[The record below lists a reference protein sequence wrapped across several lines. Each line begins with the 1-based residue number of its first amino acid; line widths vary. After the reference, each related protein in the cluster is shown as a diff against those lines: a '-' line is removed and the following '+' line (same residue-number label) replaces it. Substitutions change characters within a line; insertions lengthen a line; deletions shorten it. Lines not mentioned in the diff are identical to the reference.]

1 MISPIDVFITVFSL
15 VLLIIPGFIL
25 AKTKLLGEG
34 ADKALSN
41 VVLYCA
47 QPLLVFTTFQKKF
60 ESEIAVNLVIVLALA
75 LVIHLLMLGFVY
87 LVIRNRSKDP
97 KKDAARFASLFG
109 NVGYLGIP
117 FIQTLYKNMPEQMGL
132 MLVYCSSI
140 LFVFNIFNW
149 TVGVV
154 MYSHDKKDVS
164 PKKILLNPTIIG
176 CILGFLMFFVI
187 QKPMVDWAGVGVGV
201 NALDSALEK
210 IMDGLNS
217 LAQLVTP
224 LSMIVIGMKLSQV
237 KIKDLFTSKLA
248 YFASFNKL
256 IVMSLITILCV
267 IFLPIDV
274 NIKNVLFFTLSMP
287 SAAATTLFAV
297 RFKGDGKIASIMVLL
312 STILS
317 VFTITIM
324 YYFYTLI
331 LGVL

>member
-1 MISPIDVFITVFSL
+1 MISPVDVFVAVFSL
-15 VLLIIPGFIL
+15 VLLVIPGFIL
-25 AKTKLLGEG
+25 AKTKLLNEG
-34 ADKALSN
+34 ADKVLSN

-47 QPLLVFTTFQKKF
+47 QPLLVFTSFQKSF

-75 LVIHLLMLGFVY
+75 LVIHLLMLGFVH
-87 LVIRNRSKDP
+87 LVVRNRSKEP

-117 FIQTLYKNMPEQMGL
+117 FIQTLYKNLPDQMAI
-132 MLVYCSSI
+132 MVVYCSSI
-140 LFVFNIFNW
+140 LFVFNILNW
-149 TVGVV
+149 TIGVL
-154 MYSHDKKDVS
+154 MFSHDKKDIS

-176 CILGFLMFFVI
+176 CIVGFLMFFVV
-187 QKPMVDWAGVGVGV
+187 QKPVIDWAGTGVGV

-210 IMDGLNS
+210 IMDTINS
-217 LAQLVTP
+217 LAHLVTP
-224 LSMIVIGMKLSQV
+224 LSMIVIGMKLSQI
-237 KIKDLFTSKLA
+237 KFKDLFTSKLA

-287 SAAATTLFAV
+287 SAANTALFAV
-297 RFKGDGKIASIMVLL
+297 RYNGDGKTASIMVIL

-317 VFTITIM
+317 IFTITAM
-324 YYFYTLI
+324 YYLFNSLSGI
-331 LGVL
+331 M

>member
-47 QPLLVFTTFQKKF
+47 QPLLVFTAFQKKF
-60 ESEIAVNLVIVLALA
+60 ESEIAINLVIVLALA

-87 LVIRNRSKDP
+87 LVLRNRSKDP

-176 CILGFLMFFVI
+176 CILGFFMFFVI
-187 QKPMVDWAGVGVGV
+187 QKPIVDWAGVGVGV

-217 LAQLVTP
+217 LAHLVTP

-317 VFTITIM
+317 VFTITLM